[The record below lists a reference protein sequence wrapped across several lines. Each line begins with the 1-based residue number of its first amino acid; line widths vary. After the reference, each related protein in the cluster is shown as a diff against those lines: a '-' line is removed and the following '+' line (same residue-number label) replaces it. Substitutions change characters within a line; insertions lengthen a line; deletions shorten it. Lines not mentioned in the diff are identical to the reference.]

1 MTRDPYRRL
10 DPLKIVET
18 ANRLHDRVAERF
30 PGSGLAAVAADV
42 VRVTAVAVRRARAV
56 ERPYWAL
63 NLLVIGVI
71 VAGAAAEAW
80 LAQRFGW
87 AVLGRREVEPL
98 SLAQG
103 IDSAFNLFL
112 LTAGGAWFLLTLEA
126 RWKRHRI
133 QRWLNELRAFAH
145 VVDMH
150 QLTKD
155 PTARGGPRTT
165 SSPDR
170 AMTRYELARYLDY
183 CAEILALVGK
193 LAAIYAGAT
202 SDHLAIAAAGDV
214 ENLTSDLNRKVW
226 QKIMILAET
235 RNPADEGA

>member
-1 MTRDPYRRL
+1 MDPYRRL
-10 DPLKIVET
+10 DPLKIIET

-30 PGSGLAAVAADV
+30 PGSGLAEVAADV
-42 VRVTAVAVRRARAV
+42 VRVTRITVQRARAI
-56 ERPYWAL
+56 ERPYWGL
-63 NLLVIGVI
+63 NLLMLGV
-71 VAGAAAEAW
+71 VLAGAAAEVW
-80 LAQRFGW
+80 LVERFGW
-87 AVLGRREVEPL
+87 AVLGRRIEPL
-98 SLAQG
+98 NLAQG

-126 RWKRHRI
+126 RWKRQRI

-155 PTARGGPRTT
+155 PTARDGPRTT

-170 AMTRYELARYLDY
+170 AMTRYEIARYLDY

-193 LAAIYAGAT
+193 LAAIYAGST
-202 SDHLAIAAAGDV
+202 QDHLAISAAGDV

-226 QKIMILAET
+226 QKIMILAEQ
-235 RNPADEGA
+235 RNPADEDA

>member
-1 MTRDPYRRL
+1 MDPYRRL

-30 PGSGLAAVAADV
+30 PGSGLSAVAADV
-42 VRVTAVAVRRARAV
+42 VRVTGVTVRRARSV
-56 ERPYWAL
+56 ERPYWLL
-63 NLLVIGVI
+63 NGLVAAVI

-87 AVLGRREVEPL
+87 AVFDHRTEALNV
-98 SLAQG
+98 AQG

-126 RWKRHRI
+126 RWKRQRI

-155 PTARGGPRTT
+155 PTARDGPRTT

-170 AMTRYELARYLDY
+170 AMTRYEIARYLDY
-183 CAEILALVGK
+183 CAEILALTGK

-202 SDHLAIAAAGDV
+202 QDHLAISAAGDV